1 MIYGQDS
8 PIAFPVAD
16 LYDTGVMQMYL
27 NAVRDQY
34 QQGLKDYE
42 NFISKYGDFTSPFA
56 KDVDRWNNEVMGP
69 TMNLID
75 ALYAQGIDPMRN
87 AEARAMI
94 QRSVRSVP
102 YAEAAKMK
110 QNAAAGEAYL
120 KARGALAAKGLYDKD
135 YNDFWLAEQGY
146 KPFEEW
152 SSEDGIWNVT
162 SPIEYKSL
170 FDATSPWFE
179 KMQKHD
185 LTKEQ
190 VLAAKYPYDPKYRY
204 TGIPIEDLQEVTGRS
219 LPGFMNSFEGRY
231 YRKTVADRLAAAG
244 IEPTDEAVN
253 EALANDIVTANH
265 RVVVDPIADADEY
278 ALADYKAKLEEEQA
292 VRNHARQ
299 LELYD
304 IRYGDDGDGGSGR
317 SSRSKS
323 GSGGGKQSDSDSM
336 ILSEWD
342 EGLAHILRT
351 SGKPIYNTNDIY
363 SNAWNVTNA
372 QVGIFNRLTNN
383 GKDVKVTPV
392 INTISRQ
399 TSSSVFP
406 SFMNRAPL
414 SQTSNIV
421 RYNYGDLDRV
431 VTSDWIVNNMKG
443 NPSLGRIAK
452 KSNLQLSTPFADN
465 AKSEKIGVPKEGNI
479 VEVQMVDGKKN
490 IISVVL
496 NDNKIHQF
504 AKVRFKYVSRPADE
518 NSDDKR
524 LHKPGYNW
532 TDEYWMPIGPVSEEG
547 SYAIS
552 PESRYQYQLSDANA
566 VKRFGGGMK
575 GNGTATDFNA
585 ETRLGFTQGYTV
597 DNVNADVLIPKMDP
611 TTNFQV
617 STKYPLKSFK

>member
-27 NAVRDQY
+27 SAVRDQY

-56 KDVDRWNNEVMGP
+56 KDVDKWNNDVMGP

-94 QRSVRSVP
+94 QRSVRNVP

-204 TGIPIEDLQEVTGRS
+204 TGIPIEDLQEVTGTS

-231 YRKTVADRLAAAG
+231 YRKRVADRLAAAG
-244 IEPTDEAVN
+244 IEPTDKAVN

-265 RVVVDPIADADEY
+265 RVVVDPIAEEDKY
-278 ALADYKAKLEEEQA
+278 ALADYEAALKEKQA
-292 VRNHARQ
+292 QRDHKRN
-299 LELYD
+299 LELYG
-304 IRYGDDGDGGSGR
+304 IRYGDDDGGDG
-317 SSRSKS
+317 
-323 GSGGGKQSDSDSM
+323 
-336 ILSEWD
+336 
-342 EGLAHILRT
+342 
-351 SGKPIYNTNDIY
+351 
-363 SNAWNVTNA
+363 
-372 QVGIFNRLTNN
+372 
-383 GKDVKVTPV
+383 
-392 INTISRQ
+392 
-399 TSSSVFP
+399 TSSSSSSSSGRGSGKGSKGHSHVFEMLTNGIANVSGLYP
-406 SFMNRAPL
+406 YEVSTDPQIATVASIQGQLNAVNKAKTGDDFMNTNYITDSAGTILEIFNDRPKDKTGTPL
-414 SQTSNIV
+414 V
-421 RYNYGDLDRV
+421 KYGDFKRLY
-431 VTSDWIVNNMKG
+431 TSDSIKRSAYGDNRKTLSITLRDRHGKNANGYYTMEPTTKIKTVYGKDGRWRTYAEMVVREYATGVDNDGKPYDKFKRRETYWYDLHITSEQKKLPKRQYGIDEKTGKG
-443 NPSLGRIAK
+443 YIKIKGRTVM
-452 KSNLQLSTPFADN
+452 SDLP
-465 AKSEKIGVPKEGNI
+465 V
-479 VEVQMVDGKKN
+479 VDGKIDK
-490 IISVVL
+490 
-496 NDNKIHQF
+496 
-504 AKVRFKYVSRPADE
+504 
-518 NSDDKR
+518 SDI
-524 LHKPGYNW
+524 P
-532 TDEYWMPIGPVSEEG
+532 PIGYFPQEQFDLLDMD
-547 SYAIS
+547 
-552 PESRYQYQLSDANA
+552 SRYDLERESVDVAMG
-566 VKRFGGGMK
+566 RSMGD
-575 GNGTATDFNA
+575 TASKNTSA
-585 ETRLGFTQGYTV
+585 ARLQ
-597 DNVNADVLIPKMDP
+597 
-611 TTNFQV
+611 
-617 STKYPLKSFK
+617 